1 MGFHSIDVVGWSPST
16 AIIEEREMG
25 YVRGFVHGSVIGAVV
40 GVCVAPQP
48 GAKTRQQLGAFGSAA
63 RDAYQVAERT
73 VRRVAPFASAAA
85 GVARHQVEKVV
96 HDDEAVS
103 VEGSVRIHNETNGRH

>member
-1 MGFHSIDVVGWSPST
+1 
-16 AIIEEREMG
+16 MG

-63 RDAYQVAERT
+63 RDAYHVAERT

-85 GVARHQVEKVV
+85 GAARQQVEKVV

>member
-1 MGFHSIDVVGWSPST
+1 
-16 AIIEEREMG
+16 MG

-40 GVCVAPQP
+40 GICVAPQP
-48 GAKTRQQLGAFGSAA
+48 GAKTRQQLAAFGVAA
-63 RDAYQVAERT
+63 RDGYQVAERT

-85 GVARHQVEKVV
+85 DIARHQVDKVV
-96 HDDEAVS
+96 RDDEPAS